1 MMSKYESNV
10 KQIAASVEQVYQK
23 LSNLENLRPII
34 ENAQDNE
41 ALKQKLQDAG
51 QDPAQLD
58 QLKNVELTSDRL
70 AVPAGMIGTLALRI
84 IEREEN
90 KTIKFETE
98 QSPVLANMWIQ
109 VLPTSEVTT
118 ADGLPGTKMRLTLKA
133 DLNPMLKMMIGSKLQ
148 EGIDK
153 FADMLAILPYQN

>member
-1 MMSKYESNV
+1 MSKYESDV

>member
-133 DLNPMLKMMIGSKLQ
+133 DLNPMLKIMIGSKLQ

>member
-1 MMSKYESNV
+1 MSKYESNV